1 MARSDYQTATRNSD
15 ERYSDFL
22 INFDKN
28 PVTGNL
34 ARAVNEEAV
43 KSALKNL
50 LLTNRGER
58 FYNSNMG
65 SQIKASLFE
74 PADSVTADI
83 IKTSIEQTIKY
94 QEPRVDLL
102 DVQIFDD
109 EDNNAYRINIFFNLI
124 NIPDVIQLD
133 LIVKRAR

>member
-58 FYNSNMG
+58 FYNSNKG

>member
-1 MARSDYQTATRNSD
+1 MARSDYQTSTRNSD

-43 KSALKNL
+43 KNALKNL

>member
-1 MARSDYQTATRNSD
+1 MARSDYQTSTRNSD

-43 KSALKNL
+43 KNALKNL

-109 EDNNAYRINIFFNLI
+109 EDNNGKLI
-124 NIPDVIQLD
+124 YKLS
-133 LIVKRAR
+133 